1 MTNFKATIYEQ
12 DGTTEILKDIVVRIQ
27 EVGGNIK
34 SWHGSF
40 EIGDKPI
47 PLDGQHRIIKLDDG
61 RSGDILM
68 TNMSA
73 GSHGETQM
81 RFEGSGSLS

>member
-1 MTNFKATIYEQ
+1 MTNFKATIYEK
-12 DGTTEILKDIVVRIQ
+12 DGTTEVLKDIVVWIE
-27 EVGGNIK
+27 EVSGHIR

-40 EIGDKPI
+40 EIGKPI
-47 PLDGQHRIIKLDDG
+47 PLEGQYRIKLDDG

-73 GSHGETQM
+73 GSHEEIRMTFQ
-81 RFEGSGSLS
+81 GSGALS